1 MFTPF
6 FHTTTQKKIMSPLP
20 SPNPGFSSCPLHVWY
35 HDTLRFRAEAHF
47 DCIFYHRETTR
58 HRFLSASSVN
68 LKSPGVLSGRLPLA
82 DEQLRGIAAAI
93 NCGIMQ
99 AGHQGA
105 IKKVWMSRRRLLC
118 CRVSRAGAMA
128 RKRAQR
134 ALGRETSCTSGLVNG
149 RRYTLRTAMR
159 LMRKCVAENI
169 FSSRAF
175 VETSWKAGREGN
187 QY

>member
-1 MFTPF
+1 
-6 FHTTTQKKIMSPLP
+6 MSPLP

-35 HDTLRFRAEAHF
+35 CDTLRFRAEAHF

-105 IKKVWMSRRRLLC
+105 IKKFGCHGDACSDPCELPRFPRRRDGSQTSPKSAGQGDF
-118 CRVSRAGAMA
+118 VYVWSR
-128 RKRAQR
+128 QR
-134 ALGRETSCTSGLVNG
+134 PTVHC
-149 RRYTLRTAMR
+149 
-159 LMRKCVAENI
+159 
-169 FSSRAF
+169 
-175 VETSWKAGREGN
+175 
-187 QY
+187 